1 MLAPSIGS
9 VGDGIGRNVR
19 RELLDVGGLG
29 GVVGGGSRQAW
40 LRWDRV
46 LSESSCELEYI
57 AKDLP
62 SEADMVLRQGVSLE
76 RSKSGE

>member
-1 MLAPSIGS
+1 MSAPSIGS
-9 VGDGIGRNVR
+9 VGDGIGRNAR

-46 LSESSCELEYI
+46 LSESSRELEYI
-57 AKDLP
+57 AKHSP
-62 SEADMVLRQGVSLE
+62 SEANMVLHQGVSLE
-76 RSKSGE
+76 CSESGE